1 MLISYI
7 SIYFIL
13 IGSVYFDKCTIRV
26 ANLIP
31 IFLIVFGCVALFQTA
46 FGIIKMCLC
55 GRDIDLEDDEPCKTK
70 IKIGFKLETVFSS
83 LLSLWI
89 IVGSYLTFGVYDDWV
104 EGGKQSCSAGGDP
117 KLCCDAVPM
126 YFTFVFLILVYC
138 LLGIILLLKLC
149 IFLLYI
155 LSIFVCAK

>member
-89 IVGSYLTFGVYDDWV
+89 IVGSYLTFGVYDDWI

-155 LSIFVCAK
+155 LSIFVRA

>member
-1 MLISYI
+1 
-7 SIYFIL
+7 
-13 IGSVYFDKCTIRV
+13 
-26 ANLIP
+26 
-31 IFLIVFGCVALFQTA
+31 
-46 FGIIKMCLC
+46 MCLC
-55 GRDIDLEDDEPCKTK
+55 GRDIDLKDDKPCNEK
-70 IKIGFKLETVFSS
+70 IKTGCYFEVIISGILF
-83 LLSLWI
+83 LWI
-89 IVGSYLTFGVYDDWV
+89 IVGDYFTFGVYDDWV

>member
-70 IKIGFKLETVFSS
+70 IKIGFKLETVFPS

-89 IVGSYLTFGVYDDWV
+89 FVGSYFTFGVYDDWV

-117 KLCCDAVPM
+117 KLCCDAVLM
-126 YFTFVFLILVYC
+126 YFTFVLLISIYCIVTILVFA
-138 LLGIILLLKLC
+138 LKAC
-149 IFLLYI
+149 FFIVYVF
-155 LSIFVCAK
+155 C